1 MSSIQVTG
9 AGSSGYVAG
18 AQAAGPGDAT
28 AHLTAEG
35 LLLYCQTQLGSLD
48 GEIKS
53 MMDEQIRN
61 IDRKNALSM
70 VENAMKKYQPPKTE
84 AEIRE
89 VEKAFNDAIE
99 SLPEGDPTRRD
110 LEIAR
115 DNTMQALEPRQSDS
129 GKIAQ
134 ELGITKQYNINGAQ
148 DLAQLLSHKTMSKEQ
163 WGSHV
168 GEVTRLKENVG
179 ANAEINMIQL
189 QSAIAK
195 RQTAIQLTTNMMSKL
210 EQAPAMIAQNV
221 KG

>member
-1 MSSIQVTG
+1 M
-9 AGSSGYVAG
+9 GYVAG
-18 AQAAGPGDAT
+18 AQAAGSGDAT
-28 AHLTAEG
+28 QLTTEG

-61 IDRKNALSM
+61 IDRKNALST
-70 VENAMKKYQPPKTE
+70 VENAMKKYQPPKSE

-89 VEKAFNDAIE
+89 VERAFNEAIE
-99 SLPEGDPTRRD
+99 SLPAGDPTRRD
-110 LEIAR
+110 LEAAR
-115 DNTMQALEPRQSDS
+115 DKTMAAFEEEASKSLKIPVPGSGATMFGIGTVTIDRETVNRALGLPV
-129 GKIAQ
+129 
-134 ELGITKQYNINGAQ
+134 
-148 DLAQLLSHKTMSKEQ
+148 MSKEQ
-163 WGSHV
+163 WGSYV
-168 GEVTRLKENVG
+168 SEVTRLKENVG

-210 EQAPAMIAQNV
+210 DQAPAMIAQNV

>member
-1 MSSIQVTG
+1 MSTIQATG
-9 AGSSGYVAG
+9 AGSLGYVAG
-18 AQAAGPGDAT
+18 TQAVGSGDAT
-28 AHLTAEG
+28 QLTTEG

-61 IDRKNALSM
+61 IDRKNALST

-89 VEKAFNDAIE
+89 VERAFNEAIE
-99 SLPEGDPTRRD
+99 SLPAGDPTRRD

-115 DNTMQALEPRQSDS
+115 DNTMRALEPKQSAS

-134 ELGITKQYNINGAQ
+134 DLGLTKQYNINGSQ
-148 DLAQLLSHKTMSKEQ
+148 DLARIFPQHMNKEQ
-163 WGSHV
+163 WGSYV
-168 GEVTRLKENVG
+168 SEVTRLKENVG

-210 EQAPAMIAQNV
+210 DQAPAMIAQNL

>member
-1 MSSIQVTG
+1 MSTIQAMG
-9 AGSSGYVAG
+9 AGSLGYVAG
-18 AQAAGPGDAT
+18 AQAAGSGDGT
-28 AHLTAEG
+28 AQLTTEG

-61 IDRKNALSM
+61 IDRKNALST

-89 VEKAFNDAIE
+89 VEKAFNDAIA
-99 SLPEGDPTRRD
+99 SLPEGDPTRKD
-110 LEIAR
+110 LEAAR
-115 DNTMQALEPRQSDS
+115 DKTMQALEPKQPVSVKSAQNLGMIKQHNTIGPQDIARIVGQSV
-129 GKIAQ
+129 
-134 ELGITKQYNINGAQ
+134 
-148 DLAQLLSHKTMSKEQ
+148 MSKEQ
-163 WGSHV
+163 WGSYV
-168 GEVTRLKENVG
+168 SEVTRLKENVG

-210 EQAPAMIAQNV
+210 DQAPAMIAQNF

>member
-1 MSSIQVTG
+1 M
-9 AGSSGYVAG
+9 GYVAG
-18 AQAAGPGDAT
+18 AQAAGSGDAT
-28 AHLTAEG
+28 AHLTTEG

-61 IDRKNALSM
+61 IDRKNALST

-89 VEKAFNDAIE
+89 VEKAFNDAIA
-99 SLPEGDPTRRD
+99 SLPPNDPTRRD
-110 LEIAR
+110 LEAAR
-115 DNTMQALEPRQSDS
+115 DT
-129 GKIAQ
+129 
-134 ELGITKQYNINGAQ
+134 
-148 DLAQLLSHKTMSKEQ
+148 TMSALKGKKPNTASAGASPWTLVASPSGINPVAREFGFSLMNKEQ
-163 WGSHV
+163 WGSYV
-168 GEVTRLKENVG
+168 SELTRLKENVG

-210 EQAPAMIAQNV
+210 DQAPAMIAQNL

>member
-1 MSSIQVTG
+1 MG
-9 AGSSGYVAG
+9 FVAG
-18 AQAAGPGDAT
+18 TQAAGSGDAT
-28 AHLTAEG
+28 AHLTTEG

-61 IDRKNALSM
+61 IDRKNALST

-89 VEKAFNDAIE
+89 VEKAFNDAIA
-99 SLPEGDPTRRD
+99 SLPEGDPTRKE
-110 LEIAR
+110 LEAAR
-115 DNTMQALEPRQSDS
+115 DKTLAAFDEKKSQSVTLPS
-129 GKIAQ
+129 GNGSPWTLDM
-134 ELGITKQYNINGAQ
+134 ETVNRLSGIPLMN
-148 DLAQLLSHKTMSKEQ
+148 KEQ
-163 WGSHV
+163 WGSYV
-168 GEVTRLKENVG
+168 SELTRLKENVG

-210 EQAPAMIAQNV
+210 DQAPAMIAQNL